1 MRKLIHRFVLILYRD
16 NDLLLSH
23 HLKHIVYVAVNV
35 LRKTEKNTIRQ
46 NTIEFELYLLVP
58 NSDYINLHIFT
69 PMMRNTKDVYHI

>member
-58 NSDYINLHIFT
+58 NSDYNNLNIFT